1 MFDLRPICS
10 TLASRCERVRTGL
23 DVAFDDAEA
32 SRSLRGIRG
41 GVWMTVVAKPDA
53 LTSVAA
59 ALPEGTVHP
68 LGDNSELPFDD
79 CPFEVVVLNGAAMT
93 QTLVKEI
100 HRVLKPAGYLFFSV
114 EEENRGQRDS
124 TLSKIY
130 NIFLRNGFD
139 IVSLVRPPWWK
150 FGFGGHMLTVCARR
164 KAWKEHKP
172 LGGLR

>member
-1 MFDLRPICS
+1 MLDLRPIYS
-10 TLASRCERVRTGL
+10 AILARCDRVRTGL
-23 DVAFDDAEA
+23 DVSFDDAEA
-32 SRSLRGIRG
+32 SRSLREIRG
-41 GVWMTVVAKPDA
+41 GVWMTVVSSAKA
-53 LTSVAA
+53 LPAVGP
-59 ALPEGTVHP
+59 ALPEGTVHA
-68 LGDNSELPFDD
+68 LGPNAEMPFDD
-79 CPFEVVVLNGAAMT
+79 CPFEVVVLNGSAMT
-93 QTLVKEI
+93 QPLVKEI

-139 IVSLVRPPWWK
+139 IISLARPPWWK
-150 FGFGGHMLTVCARR
+150 FGFGGHTLTVCARR